1 MLDTFE
7 MLLIGLGVGF
17 TGAVVPGPMLF
28 ATIETSFKKG
38 WSAGPEVVLGHAL
51 IESII
56 TLLIIFGISSF
67 INDDI
72 FSIIS
77 LVGGIV
83 LVVFG
88 IFTVKSPV
96 NDQYSCSN
104 SYEMLT
110 SPVVSGV
117 VTSASNPYFWMWW
130 FTAGSALVL
139 RGYEIGLIAAILF
152 VIGHW
157 MADLGWYSAVSIS
170 FSHGKYLISTDTHG
184 WIMRICGVFLILFGT
199 WFVIGWS

>member
-1 MLDTFE
+1 MLETFE

-51 IESII
+51 IESVI

-77 LVGGIV
+77 VVGGIA

-110 SPVVSGV
+110 SPIVSGV

-139 RGYEIGLIAAILF
+139 RGYEIGLIAAVFFIA
-152 VIGHW
+152 GHW
-157 MADLGWYSAVSIS
+157 IADLGWYSAVSLS
-170 FSHGKYLISTDTHG
+170 FSRGKKLISSGMHN
-184 WIMRICGVFLILFGT
+184 WMMKICGVFLILFGL

>member
-1 MLDTFE
+1 MLETFE

-56 TLLIIFGISSF
+56 TLLIIFGIGSF

-77 LVGGIV
+77 AVGGIA
-83 LVVFG
+83 LVTFG
-88 IFTVKSPV
+88 FFTVKSPV
-96 NDQYSCSN
+96 NDSYSGSDSN
-104 SYEMLT
+104 EMLT
-110 SPVVSGV
+110 SPMVSGI

-139 RGYEIGLIAAILF
+139 RGYEIGLIAAVFFIA
-152 VIGHW
+152 GHW
-157 MADLGWYSAVSIS
+157 IADLGWYSAVSLS
-170 FSHGKYLISTDTHG
+170 FSRGKTLISSGMHN
-184 WIMRICGVFLILFGT
+184 WIMKICGVFLILFGL